1 MRLQIKPGLSG
12 ISGIVNYTNLVHLVI
27 LLHDDRG
34 SILEAIV
41 ARTLRTTESATAGG
55 ISTSGAG
62 MASPDSIRCVGLSAT
77 PPNYADVAT
86 FLCVDVDKGL
96 FYY

>member
-1 MRLQIKPGLSG
+1 M
-12 ISGIVNYTNLVHLVI
+12 VI

-34 SILEAIV
+34 PILEAIV
-41 ARTLRTTESATAGG
+41 ACTLRATEATAAGG
-55 ISTSGAG
+55 IGASGAG

>member
-1 MRLQIKPGLSG
+1 MR
-12 ISGIVNYTNLVHLVI
+12 LVI

-34 SILEAIV
+34 PILEAIV
-41 ARTLRTTESATAGG
+41 ARTLRTTEAAAA
-55 ISTSGAG
+55 GAG